1 MTLKG
6 QRCRLAGVATP
17 SAKWFSLG
25 DLLAGISVAFV
36 VIPQSIAYAELA
48 GMPPYT
54 GLLAAALPSI
64 AASFFVSSPYLQ
76 TGPVALTSLL
86 TFGVLTQLATPGTT
100 EYISLAASLAL
111 VVGVFRI
118 AIGLL
123 RLGQIAF
130 LISQP
135 VLQGFTTAAS
145 LLIICAQLP
154 KTLGMHS
161 GSRGVIEGALFS
173 LSRPQEWFAPAA
185 VVALASVL
193 IIMLGRK
200 IHRIF
205 PGTLVAVV
213 LGLALSVWLPYE
225 GAVVGEIPA
234 AFPSLSLQLPW
245 SSLPGIVLGGLIIAL
260 VGFAEPASIAR
271 RYAILDKL
279 PWNSNREFIG
289 QGVANV
295 ASGLIGG
302 FPVGGSFSRTSI
314 NRSSGARSRASGL
327 VTGCAVL
334 AFTPFSHVLAQLPAA
349 VLGAVVIAAVLSL
362 MNFKELWHLQVYS
375 KPQAIIGWLT
385 FVSCVALAP
394 RIDIAI
400 LLGIGVAV
408 GHHLRRE
415 QQLIIDSWVY
425 DNAIHIKPKG
435 VLWFGSIA
443 NFEVEFRHLLNL
455 NREAD
460 RVVVQ
465 LEGLGRIDLSAAISL
480 SHLVQDAEQIGLEV
494 SLENVPPMAKAWTER
509 LWNQPLK

>member
-1 MTLKG
+1 M
-6 QRCRLAGVATP
+6 
-17 SAKWFSLG
+17 
-25 DLLAGISVAFV
+25 
-36 VIPQSIAYAELA
+36 
-48 GMPPYT
+48 
-54 GLLAAALPSI
+54 
-64 AASFFVSSPYLQ
+64 
-76 TGPVALTSLL
+76 
-86 TFGVLTQLATPGTT
+86 
-100 EYISLAASLAL
+100 
-111 VVGVFRI
+111 
-118 AIGLL
+118 
-123 RLGQIAF
+123 
-130 LISQP
+130 
-135 VLQGFTTAAS
+135 
-145 LLIICAQLP
+145 
-154 KTLGMHS
+154 
-161 GSRGVIEGALFS
+161 
-173 LSRPQEWFAPAA
+173 
-185 VVALASVL
+185 
-193 IIMLGRK
+193 
-200 IHRIF
+200 
-205 PGTLVAVV
+205 
-213 LGLALSVWLPYE
+213 
-225 GAVVGEIPA
+225 
-234 AFPSLSLQLPW
+234 
-245 SSLPGIVLGGLIIAL
+245 
-260 VGFAEPASIAR
+260 
-271 RYAILDKL
+271 
-279 PWNSNREFIG
+279 
-289 QGVANV
+289 
-295 ASGLIGG
+295 
-302 FPVGGSFSRTSI
+302 
-314 NRSSGARSRASGL
+314 SGARSRASGL

-480 SHLVQDAEQIGLEV
+480 SHLVQDAEKIGLDV

-509 LWNQPLK
+509 LWKQPLK

>member
-1 MTLKG
+1 
-6 QRCRLAGVATP
+6 LAGVATT
-17 SAKWFSLG
+17 SAKWFSPG
-25 DLLAGISVAFV
+25 DLLAGISVSFV

-64 AASFFVSSPYLQ
+64 AAAFFVSSPYLQ

-86 TFGVLTQLATPGTT
+86 TFGVLTQLAVPGTT
-100 EYISLAASLAL
+100 QYISLAASLAL
-111 VVGVFRI
+111 VVGIFRI

-135 VLQGFTTAAS
+135 VLQGFTSAAA
-145 LLIICAQLP
+145 LLIICTQLP

-161 GSRGVIEGALFS
+161 AHRGVIEGALYS
-173 LSRPQEWFAPAA
+173 LSQPQDWFAPAA
-185 VVALASVL
+185 FVALASVL
-193 IIMLGRK
+193 IILLGRK
-200 IHRIF
+200 IHRAF
-205 PGTLVAVV
+205 PGTLIAVV
-213 LGLALSVWLPYE
+213 LGLALSVWLPYQ
-225 GAVVGEIPA
+225 GSVVGEIPTA
-234 AFPSLSLQLPW
+234 IPSLTLQLPW
-245 SSLPGIVLGGLIIAL
+245 SSLPGILLGGLIIAL
-260 VGFAEPASIAR
+260 VGFAEPSSIAR
-271 RYAILDKL
+271 QYAILDRI
-279 PWNSNREFIG
+279 PWSSNREFIS

-295 ASGLIGG
+295 TSGLIGG

-314 NRSSGARSRASGL
+314 NRLSGGRTRASGL
-327 VTGCAVL
+327 ITGCVVL
-334 AFTPFSHVLAQLPAA
+334 AFAPFSHILSQLPTA
-349 VLGAVVIAAVLSL
+349 VLGAVVITAVLSL
-362 MNFKELWHLQVYS
+362 MNFTELWHLHVYS

-385 FVSCVALAP
+385 FVACLALAP
-394 RIDIAI
+394 RIDVAI

-415 QQLIIDSWVY
+415 QQLVIDSWVY

-443 NFEVEFRHLLNL
+443 NFEVEFRHLLSCH
-455 NREAD
+455 REAE

-480 SHLVQDAEQIGLEV
+480 SRLVQDAEKTGMEV

-509 LWNQPLK
+509 LWKEPLKQ